1 MKIQCNVCEAAE
13 ANVLCCAD
21 EAALCWPC
29 DQKVHAAN
37 KLAGKHQ
44 RVPLSTAS
52 TQMPKCDI
60 CQIENSTRTKT
71 KKISEFPSLPIM
83 LMNSTPSPFH
93 SCAYNETVGYFFC
106 LEDRALLC
114 RKCDVAIH
122 SANSL
127 VSGHQRF
134 LLTGVKVGLE
144 ATEAHAEPSLGKANN
159 AEKISEPEP
168 HSLPKKAS
176 PASSPA
182 QYGKSMPVQ
191 ASGCGDFP
199 LSKLSFSGGSAG
211 SISQWQFDEF
221 LGYGDFTQSY
231 NFMDK
236 ESSKADSGKLG
247 SSDGSQILLTADG
260 ELEGDD
266 CLGQV
271 PETYWAVPQITSPPT
286 SSGLYWPKSFQN
298 PPESAAFVPDISSPP
313 LHNLHHATNS
323 KRRRHS

>member
-1 MKIQCNVCEAAE
+1 MKIQCNVCDAAE

-21 EAALCWPC
+21 EAALCLPC

-44 RVPLSTAS
+44 RVPLSSAS
-52 TQMPKCDI
+52 SQMPKCDI
-60 CQIENSTRTKT
+60 CQ
-71 KKISEFPSLPIM
+71 
-83 LMNSTPSPFH
+83 
-93 SCAYNETVGYFFC
+93 ETVGYFFC

-144 ATEAHAEPSLGKANN
+144 ATEGHAEPSLGKTNMAD
-159 AEKISEPEP
+159 KISEPEP
-168 HSLPKKAS
+168 HSLPKKAT
-176 PASSPA
+176 PASPTA

-191 ASGCGDFP
+191 ANGCGDF
-199 LSKLSFSGGSAG
+199 SKPPFSGGSSTG

-221 LGYGDFTQSY
+221 VGYGDFTQSY
-231 NFMDK
+231 NFMDND
-236 ESSKADSGKLG
+236 SSKADSGKLG
-247 SSDGSQILLTADG
+247 SSDSSQILLAADS
-260 ELEGDD
+260 ELECDD
-266 CLGQV
+266 CMGQV

-286 SSGLYWPKSFQN
+286 ASGLYWPKSFQN
-298 PPESAAFVPDISSPP
+298 QPDSAVFVPDISSPP
-313 LHNLHHATNS
+313 LQNLRNQQDHSHATHS
-323 KRRRHS
+323 KRRRHY